1 MKIERLIALRYLFSG
16 HKINFITIISYLSM
30 IGIAIGVGAL
40 IVVLGVFNGFSSL
53 VTSYLVSFDPH
64 LRIESI
70 SDNAKEKLESVEK
83 LLKSNNIT
91 NYTPFVNG
99 KVLAVQDKIIQVV
112 ELKGIDEENGKSVY
126 GFDQTV
132 FYGSSD
138 IKAEGNIPKLIIGIQ
153 LADRMQALIGDTLT
167 VISPAGIEKAILS
180 LSLPNTQKFIV
191 GGIFHSSNNEYDAQ
205 LMFTSLEAASKL
217 LGYGKNFQGYE
228 LRLDNLDESVKYK
241 RIFESQLDEELFSI
255 NTWYDFH
262 KELYN
267 VMQIER
273 WVAYLIL
280 SLIIAVAVFNTLGSL
295 TMSVIEKKRDIGV
308 LRTAGLP
315 EKSIMKIFLL
325 QGFYVGLI
333 GTIAGFALGYFVYFL
348 QINYNIYPLDPAQY
362 RIDSLPIELRVSDF
376 FAVGTASFLLS
387 LLASI
392 YPAKKAAKVNPVD
405 AIKWE

>member
-1 MKIERLIALRYLFSG
+1 MKIERLIALKYLFSG
-16 HKINFITIISYLSM
+16 HRINFITIISYLS
-30 IGIAIGVGAL
+30 ILGITIGVAAL

-64 LRIESI
+64 LRIEAV
-70 SDNAKEKLESVEK
+70 SDKANDRLPYAEELI
-83 LLKSNNIT
+83 KSNGII
-91 NYTPFVNG
+91 NYTGFVNG
-99 KVLAVQDKIIQVV
+99 KVIAIQDKITQVV
-112 ELKGIDEENGKSVY
+112 ELKGIDEFKGKNVY
-126 GFDQTV
+126 GFDDAV
-132 FYGSSD
+132 FYGSS
-138 IKAEGNIPKLIIGIQ
+138 ELQSESNIPKIVIGIQ
-153 LADRMQALIGDTLT
+153 LADKMQTLVGDTLT
-167 VISPAGIEKAILS
+167 VISPTGIERSILNF
-180 LSLPNTQKFIV
+180 SLPNAQKFVI

-205 LMFTSLEAASKL
+205 LMFTSLEVASKL

-228 LRLDNLDESVKYK
+228 LRLENLDESVKYK
-241 RIFESQLDEELFSI
+241 RIFESQLDKNLFSI

-262 KELYN
+262 SALYN

-295 TMSVIEKKRDIGV
+295 TMSVIEKRRDIGV
-308 LRTAGLP
+308 LRTVGIT
-315 EKSIMKIFLL
+315 EKSLSKIFLL

-333 GTIAGFALGYFVYFL
+333 GTLAGFALGYMVYFL
-348 QINYNIYPLDPAQY
+348 QVTYNIYPLDPAQY
-362 RIDSLPIELRVSDF
+362 RINSLPIELRISDF

-392 YPAKKAAKVNPVD
+392 YPAKKAAKINPVE

>member
-1 MKIERLIALRYLFSG
+1 MKIERLIAFKYLFSG
-16 HKINFITIISYLSM
+16 HRINFITIISYLSM
-30 IGIAIGVGAL
+30 LGITIGVAAL

-64 LRIESI
+64 IRIEAI
-70 SDNAKEKLESVEK
+70 SDRANDELINAEKLI
-83 LLKSNNIT
+83 KSQRIS
-91 NYTPFVNG
+91 NYTGFVNG
-99 KVLAVQDKIIQVV
+99 KVIAIQNKITQVV
-112 ELKGIDEENGKSVY
+112 ELKGIDEIKGKDVY
-126 GFDQTV
+126 GFDDDV

-138 IKAEGNIPKLIIGIQ
+138 LRTEGNIPKIIIGIQ
-153 LADRMQALIGDTLT
+153 LADKMQALVGDTLT
-167 VISPAGIEKAILS
+167 VISPTGIERAILS
-180 LSLPNTQKFIV
+180 LSLPNSQKFLV
-191 GGIFHSSNNEYDAQ
+191 SGIFHSSNNEYDAQ

-217 LGYGKNFQGYE
+217 LGYGKNIQGYE
-228 LRLDNLDESVKYK
+228 LRLENLDESVKYK
-241 RIFESQLDEELFSI
+241 KVFESQLDKDFFSI

-262 KELYN
+262 KDLYN

-295 TMSVIEKKRDIGV
+295 TMSVIEKRRDIGV
-308 LRTAGLP
+308 LRTAGMT
-315 EKSIMKIFLL
+315 EKSISKVFLL

-333 GTIAGFALGYFVYFL
+333 GTLAGFVLGYLVYYL
-348 QINYNIYPLDPAQY
+348 QITYNIYPLDPAQY
-362 RIDSLPIELRVSDF
+362 RIDSLPIELRISDF

-392 YPAKKAAKVNPVD
+392 YPAKKAAKINPVE

>member
-1 MKIERLIALRYLFSG
+1 MLG
-16 HKINFITIISYLSM
+16 ITI
-30 IGIAIGVGAL
+30 GVAAL

-64 LRIESI
+64 IRIEAI
-70 SDNAKEKLESVEK
+70 SDRANDELINAEKLI
-83 LLKSNNIT
+83 KSQRIS
-91 NYTPFVNG
+91 NYTGFVNG
-99 KVLAVQDKIIQVV
+99 KVIAIQNKITQVV
-112 ELKGIDEENGKSVY
+112 ELKGIDEIKGKDVY
-126 GFDQTV
+126 GFDDAV

-138 IKAEGNIPKLIIGIQ
+138 LRTEGNIPNIIIGIQ
-153 LADRMQALIGDTLT
+153 LADKMQALVGDTLT
-167 VISPAGIEKAILS
+167 VISPTGIERAILS
-180 LSLPNTQKFIV
+180 LSLPNSQKFLV
-191 GGIFHSSNNEYDAQ
+191 SGIFHSSNNEYDAQ

-217 LGYGKNFQGYE
+217 LGYGKNIQGYE
-228 LRLDNLDESVKYK
+228 LRLENLDESVKYK
-241 RIFESQLDEELFSI
+241 KVFESQLDKDFFSI

-262 KELYN
+262 KDLYN

-295 TMSVIEKKRDIGV
+295 TMSVIEKRRDIGV
-308 LRTAGLP
+308 LRTAGMT
-315 EKSIMKIFLL
+315 EKSISKVFLL

-333 GTIAGFALGYFVYFL
+333 GTLAGFVLGYLVYYL
-348 QINYNIYPLDPAQY
+348 QITYNIYPLDPAQY
-362 RIDSLPIELRVSDF
+362 RIDSLPIELRISDF

-392 YPAKKAAKVNPVD
+392 YPAKKAAKINPVE